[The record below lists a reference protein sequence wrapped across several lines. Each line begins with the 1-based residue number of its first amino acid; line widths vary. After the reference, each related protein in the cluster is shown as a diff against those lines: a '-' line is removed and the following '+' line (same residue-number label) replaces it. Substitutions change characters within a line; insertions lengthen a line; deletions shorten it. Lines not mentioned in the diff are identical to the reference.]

1 MLPKSTLYTK
11 LHIVQ
16 QGYVTGI
23 IRRRQPLRAVNDRK
37 LTNPRQLHQ
46 RKCHL
51 KKNICDYLTTS
62 FDQCLHKVA
71 ELSGNCIIVRMVPKF
86 R

>member
-1 MLPKSTLYTK
+1 MLPKSTLYIK

-51 KKNICDYLTTS
+51 KKNIYAIISQLVLINVCIRWLNYLR
-62 FDQCLHKVA
+62 A
-71 ELSGNCIIVRMVPKF
+71 A
-86 R
+86 